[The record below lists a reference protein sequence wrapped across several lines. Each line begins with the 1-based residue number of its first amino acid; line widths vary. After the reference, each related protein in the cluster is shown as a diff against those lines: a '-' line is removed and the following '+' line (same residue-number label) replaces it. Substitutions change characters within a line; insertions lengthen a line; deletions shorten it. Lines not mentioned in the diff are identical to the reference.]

1 MTPTTE
7 TKPAVPPV
15 PTGKTAFPLAYA
27 VEFMGETHAEI
38 KYRRPNG
45 GDMRKF
51 LNTPKDRGDAMSASM
66 VDLCELPQ
74 AFFDKLDGADY
85 MAFANVLQGF
95 LSGVRPTLTT

>member
-7 TKPAVPPV
+7 TTKPAV

-51 LNTPKDRGDAMSASM
+51 LNSVKARGDDLTAVM
-66 VDLCELPQ
+66 VDLSELPQ
-74 AFFDKLDGADY
+74 AFFDKLDGADF
-85 MAFANVLQGF
+85 MAFANELQVF
-95 LSGVRPTLTT
+95 LSGARPTSTT